1 LHFLLNLAQRSPFA
15 ALQWQQPPSCA
26 IAETMPVEDMAAAGT
41 AIAGCDLMPPRD
53 PLIVNP
59 SLQAMIRLLRLHT
72 DVGNSAENAPH
83 TIADAE
89 VARRLEQSLIE
100 AMVGCLSGVKIREE
114 KWAQQCHSTIM
125 RRFRGLI
132 EDNTDRALYLAE
144 ICSVIGVPARTL
156 QL

>member
-41 AIAGCDLMPPRD
+41 AIAGCNLMPQRD

-59 SLQAMIRLLRLHT
+59 SLQAMIRLLRLHA

-89 VARRLEQSLIE
+89 VARGLEQSLIE
-100 AMVGCLSGVKIREE
+100 AMVGCLSGVRVREE
-114 KWAQQCHSTIM
+114 KWAAVSLNNHASVPQAN
-125 RRFRGLI
+125 RRQYR
-132 EDNTDRALYLAE
+132 
-144 ICSVIGVPARTL
+144 SRTL
-156 QL
+156 PR